1 MSTVG
6 HHLTAPGVTR
16 TSTEGPTG
24 PASLVITSSHSQVSL
39 TFGPHYQHT
48 VHHRPSPSI
57 TVHHRPSPSI
67 TVHHRPSPSI
77 TFNHLQSPSITFNHL
92 QSPSTSTRIFSLT
105 RGTLN
110 THHPRCP
117 QHSRLPTSGQS
128 RCYCQPAETSIHTMT
143 TTFDFN

>member
-6 HHLTAPGVTR
+6 HHFTAPGVTR

-67 TVHHRPSPSI
+67 TFNHLQSPSI

-92 QSPSTSTRIFSLT
+92 QSPSITFNHLQPPPASSPSPVVPLT
-105 RGTLN
+105 RTILDVHN
-110 THHPRCP
+110 TRASLHPDN
-117 QHSRLPTSGQS
+117 
-128 RCYCQPAETSIHTMT
+128 PAATASQQRQAFIQ
-143 TTFDFN
+143 